1 MCYWQPIINI
11 NQLSSCVNHSIWG
24 YELTAPICRLCRRTE
39 VLLALW
45 PVLWTALWCPGRSD
59 RRQGKLQG
67 FFPTRSYV
75 LTMDTQGLLT
85 GCAPLLMIR
94 YHRIQYCQSY
104 VPDVVPTSEIILF
117 CSTLQYGTPKWRLKK
132 TMLNTKGCVWGLFNI
147 RWNGIALIACNHHVK
162 PVEHIPSMGERLQGG
177 QHSQDGA
184 RHCSLPNLIHGWF
197 KRAQSFKPCWWR
209 CTEYE
214 LKHLKVYVAEYLRSS
229 VLGVIAVGKLTGER
243 LV

>member
-1 MCYWQPIINI
+1 MWSVYGTCVAKVGSCFLVSVDLKHIWHTKAFEEMSWQH
-11 NQLSSCVNHSIWG
+11 QSVDFADS
-24 YELTAPICRLCRRTE
+24 RTE

-45 PVLWTALWCPGRSD
+45 PVLWTALWCPGCAD

-85 GCAPLLMIR
+85 GCAPLLMIS

-104 VPDVVPTSEIILF
+104 VPDIVPTSEIIIF

-184 RHCSLPNLIHGWF
+184 RHCSLANLIHEWF
-197 KRAQSFKPCWWR
+197 KRVQSFKPCWWR
-209 CTEYE
+209 CMN
-214 LKHLKVYVAEYLRSS
+214 LR
-229 VLGVIAVGKLTGER
+229 
-243 LV
+243 